1 MCDMTGNKI
10 KGLLLNEWYT
20 IGKIFI
26 AVCVM
31 VIASLFGSLF
41 MAAATGEAVIGF
53 STVTGGIGVML
64 LSSAFSYDNWKSIG
78 SFKKSMPYSDSEVV
92 LVRFLPPVMLIA
104 VEAFCTPI
112 LLTIG
117 GLIHGDLSEG
127 FEGQAAFV
135 TAVSVLYTAIPVMIF
150 YPLFFKYGYQKMQMI
165 LGIFSAIL
173 VTSSL
178 SLSMMGIVRSPDDEN
193 MADKS
198 MLINMPVP
206 VCVIIIAVVAALIV
220 VAYKVSVA
228 GYSKRDD

>member
-1 MCDMTGNKI
+1 
-10 KGLLLNEWYT
+10 
-20 IGKIFI
+20 
-26 AVCVM
+26 
-31 VIASLFGSLF
+31 
-41 MAAATGEAVIGF
+41 
-53 STVTGGIGVML
+53 
-64 LSSAFSYDNWKSIG
+64 
-78 SFKKSMPYSDSEVV
+78 
-92 LVRFLPPVMLIA
+92 VRFLPPVMLIA

-127 FEGQAAFV
+127 FAGQAAFV

-150 YPLFFKYGYQKMQMI
+150 YPLFFKYGYQKMQTI

-178 SLSMMGIVRSPDDEN
+178 SLSMMGIVRSSDDEN

-198 MLINMPVP
+198 VLINMPVP